1 MATVPSS
8 NATATRYAANGKDI
22 WVSSQ
27 TINNIAVGG
36 GALPEALRGTY
47 GKIFTT
53 RPANAT
59 ANDLF
64 YGTDPDVGSATEG
77 HAVLQYYN
85 SVSAQW
91 ITILDTSA
99 DHIYHTIVQSG
110 ETFEE
115 AAQRALYQKGQIGDR
130 VLVTDSATPT
140 EYEVFTMVGGDSST
154 TSSAVVLP
162 ETTETAA
169 EISVENSNSK
179 PYLGLNV
186 ETSLEGLS
194 DAVVNTTDFGR
205 YKAVSP
211 SAGTELA
218 FEPGQ
223 GIVKNFT
230 NYTGQVKFT
239 CVISCTD
246 PTANYRSTGVITCF
260 AIDGTIDPDSMTLTE
275 YYVGP
280 SLDWV
285 TAHQSGT
292 ATSGP
297 GSNLDIFNLD
307 FEIISGVLHIAVPSG
322 STVAADTTVTVKVQW

>member
-22 WVSSQ
+22 WVPSQ
-27 TINNIAVGG
+27 EITGASVNVGNK
-36 GALPEALRGTY
+36 ALVDSLKHVY

-53 RPANAT
+53 KPTGADVQQDALFFG
-59 ANDLF
+59 ND
-64 YGTDPDVGSATEG
+64 GG
-77 HAVLQYYN
+77 HNKLQYYDT
-85 SVSAQW
+85 VSGW

-99 DHIYHTIVQSG
+99 EHIYHTVLQNT

-115 AAQRALYQKGQIGDR
+115 AAQRELYQKGGQIGDR
-130 VLVTDSATPT
+130 VLVTDSASSPT

-154 TSSAVVLP
+154 TSSAVVMP

-169 EISVENSNSK
+169 EISVENSGNK
-179 PYLGLNV
+179 PYLTTDV
-186 ETSLEGLS
+186 ETSLANLS
-194 DAVVNTTDFGR
+194 DAVTNTTDFGR

-211 SAGTELA
+211 SAGTELT
-218 FEPGQ
+218 FESGQ
-223 GIVKNFT
+223 GVIKNFT

-246 PTANYRSTGVITCF
+246 LTANYRSTGVITCF
-260 AIDGTIDPDSMTLTE
+260 VIDGTIDPDSMALTE